1 MQQVMAMKSPELVAI
16 LPEIEKIDFEARV
29 ALVRRGHENLSS
41 VIKNWD
47 KFAEILAAQRDLSKS
62 DIKGQAKSLK
72 HVRSKL
78 EMALRQIGRAHVCI
92 PVTNAQLVCR
102 LLLETRMNSSLTSA
116 TRMTYFDSK
125 HKFKTT
131 IQYTAL

>member
-1 MQQVMAMKSPELVAI
+1 MIVGSNITTLMQQVMAMKSPELVAI

-62 DIKGQAKSLK
+62 EIKGQAKSLK
-72 HVRSKL
+72 KVRSEERRVGK
-78 EMALRQIGRAHVCI
+78 ECVS
-92 PVTNAQLVCR
+92 TCR
-102 LLLETRMNSSLTSA
+102 SRW
-116 TRMTYFDSK
+116 
-125 HKFKTT
+125 
-131 IQYTAL
+131 

>member
-1 MQQVMAMKSPELVAI
+1 MIVGSNITTLMQQVMAMKSPELVAI

-62 DIKGQAKSLK
+62 EIKGQAKRLK
-72 HVRSKL
+72 NVRSKRSEEQTSEL
-78 EMALRQIGRAHVCI
+78 QSIMRI
-92 PVTNAQLVCR
+92 
-102 LLLETRMNSSLTSA
+102 SSAVFCL
-116 TRMTYFDSK
+116 K
-125 HKFKTT
+125 KK
-131 IQYTAL
+131 